1 MSSIVDKIDID
12 EMDLADV
19 VEVASIALQEIQDR
33 TGHKND
39 QNARVSFPRGYLQ
52 KVATI
57 RKSLPDLSNELL
69 IRNISYSL
77 MMLDVLRWLLIRTD
91 LAATAA
97 SMTCKEVICI
107 YGSICES
114 LLKEVVPRS
123 KKQSFQKGSQ
133 WLVEK
138 NVIGPDLR
146 TEIDWIW
153 SIRTNEHLYIVNDLE
168 HEMYSRN
175 DVNRARK
182 AFYKFC
188 EKLKTMPE
196 TAEREG

>member
-12 EMDLADV
+12 DMDLADV
-19 VEVASIALQEIQDR
+19 VEVASTALQEIQDR
-33 TGHKND
+33 TGRKNV
-39 QNARVSFPRGYLQ
+39 QNARVSFPRGCLQ

-91 LAATAA
+91 LASTAA

-114 LLKEVVPRS
+114 LLSEVTPKS
-123 KKQSFQKGSQ
+123 KKSFKKRSQ

-138 NVIGPDLR
+138 NVIGPELR

-153 SIRTNEHLYIVNDLE
+153 SIRTNEHLYIVDDLE
-168 HEMYSRN
+168 HEMYNRN
-175 DVNRARK
+175 DVNRAGK
-182 AFYKFC
+182 AFYNFC